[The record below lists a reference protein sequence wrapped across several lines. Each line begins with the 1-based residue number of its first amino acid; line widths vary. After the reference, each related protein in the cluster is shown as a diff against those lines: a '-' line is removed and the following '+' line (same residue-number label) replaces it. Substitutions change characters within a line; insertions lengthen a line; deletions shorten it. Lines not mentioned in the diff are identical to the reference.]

1 MKEVILIGGF
11 ALAVYLLSTGFQKKQ
26 PVSGGNGSTGGNGNG
41 NGASGERYVMHSQ
54 LLSVGNQ
61 GADVR
66 TLQTIMTNLGYNP
79 GTVDGIFGELTR
91 QAVQRFQSNHNLA
104 ADGMVGQETYNA
116 LARELAKQGDTLKHP
131 FN

>member
-26 PVSGGNGSTGGNGNG
+26 PVNGSNGSTGGNGK
-41 NGASGERYVMHSQ
+41 GASGEKYVMHSQ

-66 TLQTIMTNLGYNP
+66 TLQTILTNLGYNP

-91 QAVQRFQSNHNLA
+91 QAVQRFQSTHNIA
-104 ADGMVGQETYNA
+104 ADGMVGQETYTV
-116 LARELAKQGDTLKHP
+116 LARELEKQGDTLKHP

>member
-11 ALAVYLLSTGFQKKQ
+11 ALAVYVLSTGFQKKQ
-26 PVSGGNGSTGGNGNG
+26 PVNGGNGSAGGNGNG
-41 NGASGERYVMHSQ
+41 NGASGERYVMYSQ

-61 GADVR
+61 GTDVR

-91 QAVQRFQSNHNLA
+91 QAVQRFQSTHNLA